1 MGRGIMPAILFMEIS
16 DWGQLVWTISIQM
29 QGNLSVKLEAVHGER
44 RLKNEGRV
52 ITVII
57 IGES

>member
-16 DWGQLVWTISIQM
+16 DWGQLVWKISIQM

-57 IGES
+57 I